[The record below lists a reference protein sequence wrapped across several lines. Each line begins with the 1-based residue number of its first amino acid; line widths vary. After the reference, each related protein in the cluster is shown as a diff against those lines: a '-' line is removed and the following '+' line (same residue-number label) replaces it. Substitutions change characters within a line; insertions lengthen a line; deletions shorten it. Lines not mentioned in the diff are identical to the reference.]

1 MSSNFSDG
9 FEQTRR
15 PALPC
20 GQGRRRRHPG
30 EPLDRK
36 ASACAVR
43 RSLLCLLTAAAL
55 LAPAGCNQGGKPTQA
70 EPKQGESTGRTEPQQ
85 PEPRG
90 SLLPD
95 PRHRVPASGEIRQAA
110 LIYSVGS
117 RRMLGHFVYHEAPG
131 NAPILL
137 LLHDQYGIDGWLRQR
152 ADAYARLGYHVLC
165 PDLSELLNEVLDQPL
180 LDNVIAAVAEAE
192 TRLGRVSTGRLAAI
206 GWGKGGS
213 QALAL
218 ARHFDLEALIIC
230 YGPLIAT
237 PAALEKV
244 REPVLG
250 IFGRLDTVVTEESVQ
265 EFQRVMQKMG
275 GTFAGNIWSDE
286 GHDFMRRPND
296 PTNVL
301 EADLE
306 IIRWLD
312 TYVEP

>member
-1 MSSNFSDG
+1 MNCDFSESPG
-9 FEQTRR
+9 WMTQCAIPQRA
-15 PALPC
+15 AL
-20 GQGRRRRHPG
+20 Q
-30 EPLDRK
+30 
-36 ASACAVR
+36 AMR
-43 RSLLCLLTAAAL
+43 RSMPCVLMAAL
-55 LAPAGCNQGGKPTQA
+55 LAAPAACNKGGRPA
-70 EPKQGESTGRTEPQQ
+70 EPERKPNENAGATEQP

-95 PRHRVPASGEIRQAA
+95 PRNRVPASGEVRQAA
-110 LIYSVGS
+110 LIYTVGS
-117 RRMLGHFVYHEAPG
+117 RRMLGHFVYHDVPG
-131 NAPILL
+131 TAPILL

-165 PDLSELLNEVLDQPL
+165 PDLSELLNETLDQPL
-180 LDNVIAAVAEAE
+180 LDNVIAAIAEAE

-206 GWGKGGS
+206 GWGGGGS

-218 ARHFDLEALIIC
+218 ARHFEMEALIIC
-230 YGPLIAT
+230 YAPLIST
-237 PAALEKV
+237 PAALERV

-250 IFGRLDTVVTEESVQ
+250 IFGRLDTIVKEESV
-265 EFQRVMQKMG
+265 EVFRTVMQQMG
-275 GTFAGNIWSDE
+275 GTFSGNIWSDE

-296 PTNVL
+296 PTNVQ